1 MKKVLLIL
9 AFLVMSGCVTL
20 SYRRGASG
28 EAMSADEKACRE
40 ATETHAA
47 YLECLDARG
56 TWVLETTGAAS
67 EQTPAAEPASIDSSS
82 PPTKASPAPAPAPA
96 PAPTPAPAA
105 ESAENDSTG
114 FGTLSPDE
122 RDAEAQPLIGS
133 Y

>member
-9 AFLVMSGCVTL
+9 ACLVMSGCVTL
-20 SYRRGASG
+20 SYQRGASG
-28 EAMSADEKACRE
+28 EAMSADEKSCRE
-40 ATETHAA
+40 ATGTHAA

-82 PPTKASPAPAPAPA
+82 PPTKAS
-96 PAPTPAPAA
+96 TPPAA
-105 ESAENDSTG
+105 ESAGNGSDSTG
-114 FGTLSPDE
+114 FGTLAPDE
-122 RDAEAQPLIGS
+122 RDAAAQPLIGS

>member
-9 AFLVMSGCVTL
+9 ACLVMSSCVTL

-56 TWVLETTGAAS
+56 TWVLETTGAES

-82 PPTKASPAPAPAPA
+82 PPTKASPP
-96 PAPTPAPAA
+96 PAA
-105 ESAENDSTG
+105 ESTENETDSTG